1 MPGPGIIS
9 SVYPNQLT
17 IKDFDKIYY
26 DTYLRTPPEYTQ
38 WVNVVN
44 GKANYFRAGQ
54 LAGFGVIP
62 DMDEGD
68 GVPATSLK
76 QGNEKTIKYTNI
88 GVQVQ
93 VTENARED
101 DQSGLIAK
109 IPEMLGK
116 SMLLTCEMKAADI
129 LNSGFVTTYRVA
141 LDTKAL
147 FSATH
152 TLVDPSGSSTTMS
165 NLGTAGT
172 LSETTL
178 QELFDLLEKNVTE
191 NGIPAP
197 IRPRLLVIPV
207 DLRWIAERL
216 LMSELRP
223 GSMDNDIN
231 ALKGKIGFMVSH
243 FLTSTTAFFLLA
255 DKADHD
261 LQFVWRRKQQT
272 KAQDDFN
279 TGSWMYKIT
288 ARVTA
293 DLFDYRGAA
302 ANAGA

>member
-1 MPGPGIIS
+1 MPGPGILS
-9 SVYPNQLT
+9 TVNPNQLT

-26 DTYLRTPPEYTQ
+26 DSYLRTRPEYTSF
-38 WVNVVN
+38 VNVHN
-44 GKANYFRAGQ
+44 GNANYYRAGQ
-54 LAGFGVIP
+54 IGGFGSIP

-68 GVPATSLK
+68 AIAATSFK

-101 DQSGLIAK
+101 DRSGQLAK

-116 SMLLTCEMKAADI
+116 SMLYTCELKSADL
-129 LNSGFVTTYRVA
+129 LNSGFVTTTRA
-141 LDTKAL
+141 GLDSVAL
-147 FSATH
+147 FSSSH
-152 TLVDPSGSSTTMS
+152 VLVDSAAGYD
-165 NLGTAGT
+165 NLGTAGS

-178 QELFDLLEKNVTE
+178 LELMDLLENTVTE

-197 IRPRLLVIPV
+197 MVPELLIVPV
-207 DLRWIAERL
+207 GLRWIAERL

-223 GSMDNDIN
+223 GSMDNDTNVI
-231 ALKGKIGFMVSH
+231 KGKLRFMVSH
-243 FLTSTTAFFLLA
+243 FLTSTTAYFLRASLA
-255 DKADHD
+255 DTD
-261 LQFVWRRKQQT
+261 LQYVWRRKQKTQ
-272 KAQDDFN
+272 AQDDFN

-293 DLFDYRGAA
+293 DFFDYRGWA

>member
-1 MPGPGIIS
+1 MPGPGILS
-9 SVYPNQLT
+9 TVNPNQLT

-26 DTYLRTPPEYTQ
+26 DSYLRTPPEYTSF
-38 WVNVVN
+38 VNVHN
-44 GKANYFRAGQ
+44 GNANYYRAGQ
-54 LAGFGVIP
+54 IGGFGSIP

-68 GVPATSLK
+68 AIAATSFK

-101 DQSGLIAK
+101 DRSGQLAK

-116 SMLLTCEMKAADI
+116 SMLYTCELKSADL
-129 LNSGFVTTYRVA
+129 LNSGFVTTTRA
-141 LDTKAL
+141 GLDSVAL
-147 FSATH
+147 FSSSH
-152 TLVDPSGSSTTMS
+152 VLVDSAAGYD
-165 NLGTAGT
+165 NLGTAGS

-178 QELFDLLEKNVTE
+178 LELMDLLENTVTE

-197 IRPRLLVIPV
+197 MVPELLIVPV
-207 DLRWIAERL
+207 GLRWIAERL

-223 GSMDNDIN
+223 GSMDNDTNVI
-231 ALKGKIGFMVSH
+231 KGKLRFMVSH
-243 FLTSTTAFFLLA
+243 FLTSTTAYFMRASLA
-255 DKADHD
+255 DTD
-261 LQFVWRRKQQT
+261 LQYVWRRKQKTQ
-272 KAQDDFN
+272 AQDDFN

-293 DLFDYRGAA
+293 DFFDYRGWA